1 MGLAATVQDVAEKRA
16 EPRNRVL
23 LSAILAYDG
32 YAFTPNCVIRN
43 LTSKGA
49 AIRLESPLRLPE
61 TVTLIELTTGRA
73 HTARVVW
80 KRSGFA
86 GLELTA
92 TRDLRQA
99 GSNDAQRQLWIDRL
113 PRAR

>member
-1 MGLAATVQDVAEKRA
+1 VRDPQPDLQ
-16 EPRNRVL
+16 
-23 LSAILAYDG
+23 
-32 YAFTPNCVIRN
+32 
-43 LTSKGA
+43 GA

-61 TVTLIELTTGRA
+61 TVTLIELTTGSRP
-73 HTARVVW
+73 RRRGSVW

-92 TRDLRQA
+92 TRDLRSA
-99 GSNDAQRQLWIDRL
+99 GAHDAQRQLWIDRL